1 MARERF
7 RRMLVGGF
15 EPAQVR
21 AAIDERDERLVR
33 LEREAKALAQRV
45 IDAERRIQA
54 AQGAKGGGAVGG
66 GEAAPASGDDAT
78 GPIES
83 IARRVEDV
91 HAQARRQATRIRM
104 AALEDAVQIT
114 DRIGELMKLREE
126 LSGRVRE
133 LAGMAGIKLGA
144 GEDGEAT
151 FGRAP
156 AAANGAPPDG
166 VYSGAVRVELGPLRD
181 FAQLSL
187 FQDAAAG
194 IDAAS
199 EIKVTRVSQGR
210 ATVSMNLDSPVELLR
225 ELEERAP
232 FEFKVRDTRGDG
244 VVLDIDDADGDDR
257 RAA

>member
-1 MARERF
+1 
-7 RRMLVGGF
+7 MLVGGF
-15 EPAQVR
+15 DPAQVR

-54 AQGAKGGGAVGG
+54 MQGRKGGADDVAGQPGAEDDSSGPIGAV
-66 GEAAPASGDDAT
+66 
-78 GPIES
+78 
-83 IARRVEDV
+83 ARRIEEV

-114 DRIGELMKLREE
+114 DRISELTKLREE
-126 LSGRVRE
+126 LSGRVSE

-144 GEDGEAT
+144 GEGDEAT
-151 FGRAP
+151 FGRAT
-156 AAANGAPPDG
+156 AASNGAPPDG
-166 VYSGAVRVELGPLRD
+166 VYTGSVHVELGPLRD
-181 FAQLSL
+181 FNQLSL

-199 EIKVTRVSQGR
+199 EIRVTRVSRGR

-244 VVLDIDDADGDDR
+244 VVLDIDDADSDDR

>member
-1 MARERF
+1 
-7 RRMLVGGF
+7 MLVGGF
-15 EPAQVR
+15 DPAQVR
-21 AAIDERDERLVR
+21 AAIDDRDERLVR

-54 AQGAKGGGAVGG
+54 MQGRK
-66 GEAAPASGDDAT
+66 AAPDDPDARAGSGADDESN

-83 IARRVEDV
+83 IARRIEEV

-104 AALEDAVQIT
+104 AALEDAIQIT
-114 DRIGELMKLREE
+114 DRIGELTKLREE
-126 LSGRVRE
+126 LSGRVSE
-133 LAGMAGIKLGA
+133 LAGMAGISLGA
-144 GEDGEAT
+144 GEGEEAT

-156 AAANGAPPDG
+156 AASNGAPPDG
-166 VYSGAVRVELGPLRD
+166 VYSGAIRVELGPLRD
-181 FAQLSL
+181 FNQLTL

-194 IDAAS
+194 IGAAS

-244 VVLDIDDADGDDR
+244 IVLDIDDAEGDDR

>member
-1 MARERF
+1 
-7 RRMLVGGF
+7 MLVGGF
-15 EPAQVR
+15 DPAQVR
-21 AAIDERDERLVR
+21 AAIDDRDERLVR

-54 AQGAKGGGAVGG
+54 MQGRRAAADDPGAR
-66 GEAAPASGDDAT
+66 AASAAADESN

-83 IARRVEDV
+83 IARRIEDV

-114 DRIGELMKLREE
+114 DRIGELTKLREE
-126 LSGRVRE
+126 LSGRVSE
-133 LAGMAGIKLGA
+133 LAGMAGIRLGA
-144 GEDGEAT
+144 GEGEEAT

-156 AAANGAPPDG
+156 AASNGAPPDG
-166 VYSGAVRVELGPLRD
+166 VYRGAIQVELGPLRD
-181 FAQLSL
+181 FNQLTL

-194 IDAAS
+194 IGAAS

-244 VVLDIDDADGDDR
+244 IVLDIDDAEGDDR

>member
-1 MARERF
+1 
-7 RRMLVGGF
+7 MLVGGLD
-15 EPAQVR
+15 PAQVR

-45 IDAERRIQA
+45 IDTERRIQA
-54 AQGAKGGGAVGG
+54 MQGTKGGEGLGAQEVAG
-66 GEAAPASGDDAT
+66 AGDDSS

-83 IARRVEDV
+83 IARRIEEV

-114 DRIGELMKLREE
+114 DRIGELTKLREE
-126 LSGRVRE
+126 LSGRVSD
-133 LAGMAGIKLGA
+133 LAGMAGIRLGA
-144 GEDGEAT
+144 GEGEEAT

-166 VYSGAVRVELGPLRD
+166 VYTGAVHVELGPLRD
-181 FAQLSL
+181 FNQLSL

-194 IDAAS
+194 IGAAS
-199 EIKVTRVSQGR
+199 EIRVTRVSKGR

-232 FEFKVRDTRGDG
+232 FEFRVRDTRGDG
-244 VVLDIDDADGDDR
+244 VVLDIDDADSDDR